1 MAAVDKLSA
10 MGLRQHP
17 QDPCCFLIYE
27 GDLNPEYDTTAEH
40 SNLLGP
46 HGLCGMVIMHVDD
59 MLGCG
64 SPHSQC
70 YNDTIAKLKG
80 TFNFREWKTGD
91 DGKPLAY
98 CGCHIQVKDD
108 GFLLNQ
114 TSYMGKVK
122 PITYDKKRSL
132 TDALNQRELTQLRG
146 LLGSLQ
152 WPAVQSSPHL
162 QSSTSILSGHVTKA
176 TLQTVADT
184 NPLLRFA
191 KENADVGL
199 QYSHLGE
206 VSELCM
212 VCFFDAAFATR
223 SDGASQAGYV
233 ILTVNKALLQA
244 NGPEGAYHVLDWR
257 SLKTPRVARSSL
269 GAEAQSGGQACD
281 ALEYASIYWSL
292 LVDPRQRLKELLGA
306 PSLLSPTMITD
317 AKALYDSYHREG
329 VGSSVVDKRVS
340 LEIRVMKD
348 RLTSLGGSLRWMS
361 SERQLADGLTKES
374 ARALLAQRLRHG
386 RLKLVWDPSYK
397 AAKKKTKAELQQS
410 LAESIQVPTQ
420 PLPDE
425 ENHLPEEHLEPID
438 EHLPENEAFVDEQ
451 VFWNE
456 EISRNAL
463 FPENVR
469 LARTDLKL
477 KYVSH
482 SPSHVE
488 SRMVEPFTGRMP
500 NVMFWCLL
508 LFMAPQLSS
517 ATHAESEAGAEVDWF
532 GVMLCT
538 FFVLIL
544 STAFMIG
551 RYSHGAPP
559 EVRAN
564 VQEAGVQK
572 DEALV
577 PARLREEVKRL
588 KQEILRWSNK
598 AEESRLAACEARA
611 ALNLAIQGQN
621 DAVTLVHD
629 AKALRQ
635 MDEHGNECPF
645 YRGVVMSRH
654 GAKWHVDPNCP
665 SLDGRDTRL
674 QKRVDSCRL
683 CSLRI
688 IPPDL
693 PDPDG
698 AAPMRTRVFQ
708 WLDRFEHSFP
718 GDPFSSMKSSRCAL
732 RVAGLRTVSCP
743 TLSHSSLGWAF
754 ALRKGAAAVPL

>member
-1 MAAVDKLSA
+1 M
-10 MGLRQHP
+10 
-17 QDPCCFLIYE
+17 
-27 GDLNPEYDTTAEH
+27 
-40 SNLLGP
+40 
-46 HGLCGMVIMHVDD
+46 
-59 MLGCG
+59 
-64 SPHSQC
+64 
-70 YNDTIAKLKG
+70 
-80 TFNFREWKTGD
+80 
-91 DGKPLAY
+91 
-98 CGCHIQVKDD
+98 
-108 GFLLNQ
+108 
-114 TSYMGKVK
+114 
-122 PITYDKKRSL
+122 
-132 TDALNQRELTQLRG
+132 
-146 LLGSLQ
+146 
-152 WPAVQSSPHL
+152 
-162 QSSTSILSGHVTKA
+162 
-176 TLQTVADT
+176 ADT
-184 NPLLRFA
+184 NCLLRFA

-206 VSELCM
+206 VSEFCL

-233 ILTVNKALLQA
+233 ILMVNKALLQA

-281 ALEYASIYWSL
+281 ALEHASIYWSL
-292 LVDPRQRLKELLGA
+292 LVDPRQRLQELLDA

-438 EHLPENEAFVDEQ
+438 EHLPENEVFVDEQ

-488 SRMVEPFTGRMP
+488 SRVVEPFTGRMP

-508 LFMAPQLSS
+508 LFMAPQLAS
-517 ATHAESEAGAEVDWF
+517 ATHAESEAGA
-532 GVMLCT
+532 G
-538 FFVLIL
+538 
-544 STAFMIG
+544 
-551 RYSHGAPP
+551 
-559 EVRAN
+559 
-564 VQEAGVQK
+564 
-572 DEALV
+572 
-577 PARLREEVKRL
+577 
-588 KQEILRWSNK
+588 
-598 AEESRLAACEARA
+598 
-611 ALNLAIQGQN
+611 
-621 DAVTLVHD
+621 
-629 AKALRQ
+629 
-635 MDEHGNECPF
+635 MD
-645 YRGVVMSRH
+645 
-654 GAKWHVDPNCP
+654 
-665 SLDGRDTRL
+665 
-674 QKRVDSCRL
+674 
-683 CSLRI
+683 
-688 IPPDL
+688 
-693 PDPDG
+693 
-698 AAPMRTRVFQ
+698 
-708 WLDRFEHSFP
+708 
-718 GDPFSSMKSSRCAL
+718 
-732 RVAGLRTVSCP
+732 
-743 TLSHSSLGWAF
+743 
-754 ALRKGAAAVPL
+754 